1 MATDS
6 VTVCDCRVVL
16 SDCSQLKNYYEHSFV
31 SPDGRWKRAFDYITV
46 IAVRDN
52 KVLSV
57 VSGVFYVDG
66 VDILCIQELFISC
79 PSLVISAAT
88 LCSWW
93 LSCHKM
99 AP

>member
-1 MATDS
+1 
-6 VTVCDCRVVL
+6 
-16 SDCSQLKNYYEHSFV
+16 V

-66 VDILCIQELFISC
+66 VDILCIHEHCLTAVL
-79 PSLVISAAT
+79 P
-88 LCSWW
+88 W
-93 LSCHKM
+93 
-99 AP
+99 

>member
-57 VSGVFYVDG
+57 VSGVFMWMVLIFYVYRNC
-66 VDILCIQELFISC
+66 L
-79 PSLVISAAT
+79 SAA
-88 LCSWW
+88 LPGDISSNFM
-93 LSCHKM
+93 LLVVVM
-99 AP
+99 P